1 VRSGW
6 QGAWDILGFIGE
18 TIPAEL
24 RLMAGK
30 ARQGEREIMGN
41 KISPTMIGAFVIGAI
56 VCMVAGVLLFGGGK
70 FFTEKLPY
78 VLFFDSSVE
87 GLHVGAPVIFR
98 GVKVGQVAA
107 IEAIADPKT
116 FTVVIRV
123 QVELVRGSIKVS
135 GGEFTDPHQAIEGLI
150 QQGAR
155 ASLRMQ
161 SFVTGVLYVAVD
173 FHPDTPIKRLGL
185 DPRYPELPTIPSDI
199 DMLKSTVQQV
209 MADLGKLPLEAV
221 LNEVLVLLKQTNSLV
236 ALPEVKQALVSLQ
249 DVVTAAERLLQ
260 HADTQVSALGPRLA
274 GAADTAR
281 AALVEA
287 QKLLRD
293 VDGQV
298 TPLAGSAQDTL
309 TAARGTLGQAHKS
322 LVKLTDAASPALKQ
336 AEQTLGDA
344 DGMIHQDLA
353 HTLKALEE
361 AAKSIRALAE
371 TLQRHPE
378 SLLRGR

>member
-1 VRSGW
+1 VRAGW
-6 QGAWDILGFIGE
+6 QGAWDMLGFIGE

-41 KISPTMIGAFVIGAI
+41 KISPTVIGAFVVGAI
-56 VCMVAGVLLFGGGK
+56 VWMVAGVLLFGGGK

-155 ASLRMQ
+155 TSLRMQ

-281 AALVEA
+281 AALVDA

-309 TAARGTLGQAHKS
+309 TTARGTLGQAHKS

-336 AEQTLGDA
+336 AEQTLGGA

>member
-1 VRSGW
+1 
-6 QGAWDILGFIGE
+6 
-18 TIPAEL
+18 
-24 RLMAGK
+24 
-30 ARQGEREIMGN
+30 MGS
-41 KISPTMIGAFVIGAI
+41 KISPTTIGAFVVGALVCIGA
-56 VCMVAGVLLFGGGK
+56 GVVLFGGGQ
-70 FFTEKLPY
+70 FFTEKRSY
-78 VLFFDSSVE
+78 VMFFDSSVE
-87 GLHVGAPVIFR
+87 GLNVGAPVIFR
-98 GVKVGQVAA
+98 GVKVGQVVA

-336 AEQTLGDA
+336 AEQTLGGA

>member
-1 VRSGW
+1 MRSGW

-98 GVKVGQVAA
+98 GVKVGQVVA

-123 QVELVRGSIKVS
+123 QVELVRGTIKVS
-135 GGEFTDPHQAIEGLI
+135 DGEFTDPHQAIEGLI

-336 AEQTLGDA
+336 AEQTLGGA